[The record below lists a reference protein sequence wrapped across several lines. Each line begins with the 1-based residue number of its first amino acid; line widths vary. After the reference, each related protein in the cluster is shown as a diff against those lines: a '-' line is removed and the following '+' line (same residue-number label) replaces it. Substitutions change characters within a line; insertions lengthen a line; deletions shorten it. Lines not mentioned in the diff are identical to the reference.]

1 MIRTEK
7 INKVKVKPIV
17 NNITEDIT
25 DVKGKEL
32 FKNNLSN
39 IYIMARKRSGKSS
52 LIGTILKKM
61 ADKRCNVIIF
71 SSTVK
76 IDPCWVEIKKDLEKR
91 GITTLTYTHFI
102 DENKVN
108 ILEQFLK
115 DMEGDSEDE
124 KVEDEGNRICG
135 DGTFLKFVPFEK
147 EIKDGNRLTGAEPCK
162 PRKPK
167 TSVPDYIICYDDLSS
182 DLRHSII
189 SSCLKS
195 NRHKKIMNIISSQY
209 LNDLN
214 RPALRNLDYMIMF
227 KGQDDEKLE
236 LIHRSLDLGISLEDF
251 EKLYHYAV
259 ETPYSFLYIDIRND
273 EYRKNFNEK
282 IMVKK

>member
-1 MIRTEK
+1 MSISTEK
-7 INKVKVKPIV
+7 INKVKVKPLV

-25 DVKGKEL
+25 EVKGKQL

-71 SSTVK
+71 SSTIK
-76 IDPCWVEIKKDLEKR
+76 IDPCWVAIKKDLEKR

-102 DENKVN
+102 DDNKNN

-115 DMEGDSEDE
+115 DLEGDSEDE
-124 KVEDEGNRICG
+124 EVEDEGNRICG

-147 EIKDGNRLTGAEPCK
+147 EIKKEDK

-182 DLRHSII
+182 DLRHSIV

-214 RPALRNLDYMIMF
+214 RPALRNLDYMVMF

-251 EKLYHYAV
+251 MQLYHYAV

>member
-1 MIRTEK
+1 MSISTEK

-17 NNITEDIT
+17 NNITEEIT
-25 DVKGKEL
+25 EVKGKQL
-32 FKNNLSN
+32 FPNNLSN

-61 ADKRCNVIIF
+61 ADKRCSVIIF
-71 SSTVK
+71 SSTIK
-76 IDPCWVEIKKDLEKR
+76 IDPCWVAIKNDLEKR

-102 DENKVN
+102 DDNKNN

-115 DMEGDSEDE
+115 DLEGGSDSEGE
-124 KVEDEGNRICG
+124 AEEDGNKICS

-147 EIKDGNRLTGAEPCK
+147 EKKREPK

-167 TSVPDYIICYDDLSS
+167 TSVPDYIICYDDLSDS
-182 DLRHSII
+182 LRAGII
-189 SSCLKS
+189 STCLKS

-214 RPALRNLDYMIMF
+214 RPALRNLDYMVMF
-227 KGQDDEKLE
+227 RGQDDEKLE

-251 EKLYHYAV
+251 EELYHYAV
-259 ETPYSFLYIDIRND
+259 NEPYSFLYIDIRND

>member
-76 IDPCWVEIKKDLEKR
+76 IDPCWVAIKKDLEKR

-102 DENKVN
+102 DENKNN

-124 KVEDEGNRICG
+124 KEDESENKICG
-135 DGTFLKFVPFEK
+135 DGTRLKFVPYEK
-147 EIKDGNRLTGAEPCK
+147 EIKKEDK
-162 PRKPK
+162 PKKPK
-167 TSVPDYIICYDDLSS
+167 TSVPEYIICYDDLSS
-182 DLRHSII
+182 DLRANII

-227 KGQDDEKLE
+227 KGQDNEKLE
-236 LIHRSLDLGISLEDF
+236 LIHRSLDLGISYEDF
-251 EKLYHYAV
+251 KKLYDYAV
-259 ETPYSFLYIDIRND
+259 EEPYSFLYIDIRD
-273 EYRKNFNEK
+273 DQYRKNFNEK
-282 IMVKK
+282 LIINK

>member
-1 MIRTEK
+1 MSISTEK
-7 INKVKVKPIV
+7 INKVKVKPLV
-17 NNITEDIT
+17 NNITEDICE
-25 DVKGKEL
+25 VKGKQL
-32 FKNNLSN
+32 FKNNLAN

-61 ADKRCNVIIF
+61 TDKRCNVIIF
-71 SSTVK
+71 SSTIK
-76 IDPCWVEIKKDLEKR
+76 IDPCWIAIKKDLEKR

-102 DENKVN
+102 DETKNN

-115 DMEGDSEDE
+115 DLEGGDTSEEDI
-124 KVEDEGNRICG
+124 DEGNRICG

-147 EIKDGNRLTGAEPCK
+147 EIKKEDK

-182 DLRHSII
+182 DLRHSIV

-259 ETPYSFLYIDIRND
+259 DEPYSFLYIDIRND

>member
-1 MIRTEK
+1 MSISTEK
-7 INKVKVKPIV
+7 INKVKVKPLV
-17 NNITEDIT
+17 NNITEDICE
-25 DVKGKEL
+25 VKGKQL

-61 ADKRCNVIIF
+61 TDKRCSVIIF
-71 SSTVK
+71 SSTIK
-76 IDPCWVEIKKDLEKR
+76 IDPCWIAIKKDLEKR

-102 DENKVN
+102 DDNKNN

-115 DMEGDSEDE
+115 DLEGDSEDE
-124 KVEDEGNRICG
+124 EPTTENKICG
-135 DGTFLKFVPFEK
+135 DGTRLKFVPYEK
-147 EIKDGNRLTGAEPCK
+147 EIKKEDK

-251 EKLYHYAV
+251 EKLYHYSV
-259 ETPYSFLYIDIRND
+259 GEPYSFLYIDIRND

-282 IMVKK
+282 ILVKK

>member
-1 MIRTEK
+1 MSISQEK
-7 INKVKVKPIV
+7 INKVKVKPLV
-17 NNITEDIT
+17 NNITEDICE
-25 DVKGKEL
+25 VKGKEL

-52 LIGTILKKM
+52 LIGTILRKM
-61 ADKRCNVIIF
+61 TDKRCNVIIF
-71 SSTVK
+71 SSTNK
-76 IDPCWVEIKKDLEKR
+76 IDPCWIAIKKDLEKR

-102 DENKVN
+102 DDNKNN

-115 DMEGDSEDE
+115 DLEGDSDNESEEVDN
-124 KVEDEGNRICG
+124 GNKICG

-147 EIKDGNRLTGAEPCK
+147 EIKKEK
-162 PRKPK
+162 PSYKPK
-167 TSVPDYIICYDDLSS
+167 KSVPDYIICYDDLSS

-259 ETPYSFLYIDIRND
+259 EEPYSFLYIDIRND

-282 IMVKK
+282 IMIKK